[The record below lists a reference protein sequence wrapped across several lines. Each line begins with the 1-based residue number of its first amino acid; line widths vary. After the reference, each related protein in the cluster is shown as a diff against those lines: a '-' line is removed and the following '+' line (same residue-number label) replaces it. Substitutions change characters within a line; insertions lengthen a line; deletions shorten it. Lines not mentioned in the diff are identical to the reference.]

1 MVHQRDSGEVFDQIA
16 SREAEARPAPMN
28 KPCILD
34 LGPGRVPEL
43 AARLQVVW
51 VLGVERCVDSA
62 DQIG

>member
-1 MVHQRDSGEVFDQIA
+1 
-16 SREAEARPAPMN
+16 MN

-34 LGPGRVPEL
+34 LGPGHMPEL